1 MRKTREKAKRGTKVG
16 SNTLKGTGIVK
27 GTKRWED
34 RVLGRLRVRKTESR
48 KKKYRVLEILS
59 VDKRGYWER
68 QCWEAED
75 NKVEEENLGM
85 RNDGCEGKRKKTI
98 TLEKF

>member
-1 MRKTREKAKRGTKVG
+1 MRKTREKAKRGTKGG

-68 QCWEAED
+68 QC
-75 NKVEEENLGM
+75 
-85 RNDGCEGKRKKTI
+85 
-98 TLEKF
+98 